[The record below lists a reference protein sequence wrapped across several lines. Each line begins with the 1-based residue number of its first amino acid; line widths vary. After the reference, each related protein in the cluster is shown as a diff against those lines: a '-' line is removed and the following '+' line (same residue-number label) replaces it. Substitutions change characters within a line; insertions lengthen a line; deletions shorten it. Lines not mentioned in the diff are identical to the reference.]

1 METWV
6 ASLTDHRSVA
16 DWPFSIVPG
25 SAENWM
31 EGFAGGG
38 AGCVGAGG
46 GGGGGGGTFFL
57 QPANKTIM
65 NNDNSNKLRVRL
77 LILNFAS

>member
-1 METWV
+1 M
-6 ASLTDHRSVA
+6 D
-16 DWPFSIVPG
+16 
-25 SAENWM
+25 
-31 EGFAGGG
+31 GFAGGG

-57 QPANKTIM
+57 QPANTKM
-65 NNDNSNKLRVRL
+65 NTRDSNKLKVRL